1 VYVRCIFKFLFEKK
15 TKKAL
20 DTFPDD
26 NDTFHMKDGEE
37 RICAAQGIIA
47 TF

>member
-1 VYVRCIFKFLFEKK
+1 MLGAFLNSYLKRRL
-15 TKKAL
+15 KKAL